1 MDGLEDCLLVG
12 LCGSAIGRVGA
23 APANASSAEGMS
35 ATSVTFRKVILIS
48 IRTAQLDSQ
57 ASTTRTSKNQ
67 SKQQFSTPKVVKQS
81 KNLMTLDVLLSMC
94 DLRCSQLISSALSKY
109 DLSGDLNLKCVYV
122 LGLLFGT
129 FTKKQ
134 CRPLKGSISRGT
146 ASRAAVMAP

>member
-23 APANASSAEGMS
+23 APANASRAEGMS

-67 SKQQFSTPKVVKQS
+67 GKQQFSTPKVVQK
-81 KNLMTLDVLLSMC
+81 LD
-94 DLRCSQLISSALSKY
+94 DLRCAVVNVRSQVFSI
-109 DLSGDLNLKCVYV
+109 DLKRS
-122 LGLLFGT
+122 
-129 FTKKQ
+129 Q
-134 CRPLKGSISRGT
+134 QMRSQR
-146 ASRAAVMAP
+146 